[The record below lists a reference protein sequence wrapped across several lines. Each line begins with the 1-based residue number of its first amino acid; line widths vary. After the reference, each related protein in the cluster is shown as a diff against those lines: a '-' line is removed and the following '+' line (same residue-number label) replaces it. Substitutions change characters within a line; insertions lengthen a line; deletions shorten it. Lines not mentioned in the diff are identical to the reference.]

1 MMISDWKSFER
12 SKLYDLA
19 AALPLIAFYAWGLWR
34 LGPTVVERI
43 AVVRDGSLDA
53 QMAAET
59 FALFVSVVF
68 SALLIAL
75 LIFRV
80 VPTGKSAGLQP
91 RLAALAGTFLVVALV
106 WLPPADL
113 PFWLFAV
120 SVALI
125 LFGTIASI
133 ISLAWLGRSFSIMP
147 EARRLVTGG
156 PYLLVRHPL
165 YLFEEIAV
173 FGIMLQHAQPWS
185 ALLFIVQFGF
195 QLLRIR
201 YEERVLNAHFPDYK
215 SYAAQR
221 ARLIPGVY

>member
-1 MMISDWKSFER
+1 MISDWKSFER

-34 LGPTVVERI
+34 LWPAGLERF
-43 AVVRDGSLDA
+43 ALFREGSLDA
-53 QMAAET
+53 MMAAET
-59 FALFVSVVF
+59 FALFLSAVF

-75 LIFRV
+75 LIFRI
-80 VPTGKSAGLQP
+80 VPAGKSAGIEP
-91 RLAALAGTFLVVALV
+91 RLAALAGTFLVVTLV
-106 WLPPADL
+106 WLPPAGL
-113 PFWLFAV
+113 PFCLFAI

-125 LFGTIASI
+125 LLGTIASI

-165 YLFEEIAV
+165 YLFEEVAV
-173 FGIMLQHAQPWS
+173 VGIMLQHAQPWS
-185 ALLFIVQFGF
+185 GLLFILQFGF

-201 YEERVLNAHFPDYK
+201 HEERVLSAHFPDYRA
-215 SYAAQR
+215 YAARR